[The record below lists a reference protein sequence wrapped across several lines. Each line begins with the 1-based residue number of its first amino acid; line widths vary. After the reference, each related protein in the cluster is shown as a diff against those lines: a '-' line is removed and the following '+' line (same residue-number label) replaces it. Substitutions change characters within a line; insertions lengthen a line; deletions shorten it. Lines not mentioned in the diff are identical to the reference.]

1 MMVFSHRLSDD
12 LLRRIPVIAAMGWAL
27 LAIVGGGG
35 TSQLRGDEL
44 EAKGPS
50 MQAFAIAGEP
60 FGVATIE
67 IPLPLATTDA
77 EPSFL
82 VFEKNSRA
90 FYPTFSVRNVE
101 LELKAVPPSSRRI
114 GQGRIIERL
123 RNSIREMQKFRVDP
137 QVARISFL
145 FKGDQ
150 PLEIQLVGTV
160 PQRLTIPVERD
171 KVADRNS
178 AMESWWQDYLAS
190 THKSLDGVSLYSAV
204 PAYLVNMLHRRT
216 NFSPTPKEYLSQQPQ
231 KKVFADY
238 LKDFDSRLLDTL
250 KLLGGMEEKRLEIL
264 NELLSGSRDTEAKY
278 QLPVWEKLSSDRAI
292 ERENI
297 AADVPIEPLA
307 KTIPPE
313 WLYLRF
319 GSFSNYLWFQSLT
332 DRNGGDIAQM
342 FSLKGVSFNSSKRIE
357 TLLNMRLNT
366 LAKLFGDAVIEDM
379 AIVGRDLYLQEGPSI
394 GVLFRAKNRM
404 LLLSSLQSDRSTE
417 AKRRAGDGC
426 KIETMKIAG
435 REVSFL
441 STPDMQVRS
450 YLVAEGSH
458 LLVTSSRAMVER
470 FLEVA
475 DGATSMA
482 DTASFRLSR
491 QILPEKNQYSIFA
504 YLSPEFLEG
513 LVSPQYQIEVR
524 RRLEALARLDLV
536 EMASWIAK
544 SEGLEATGVKE
555 LQEAGLLPLDF
566 DLRADGGSTLEANG
580 IWQDSIRGTRGSFV
594 PVADI
599 DPGVITE
606 VEKKRY
612 EESANYFR
620 EQWKQMDPILV
631 GIRRFA
637 DPEKANREQV
647 VIEGYVAPFISDKY
661 GWLADILGPP
671 TDESI
676 VLPSDDIANLQV
688 FMHGAPGS
696 SMPDHQLFVGV
707 KDMLPPDPAE
717 TQGLLRTLIALQS
730 LPGYVGAWP
739 APGLLDLIFPAT
751 NNRVNADGFSR
762 ILLGLWRWQG
772 SGFSI
777 LSFDRSIL
785 EGASATVRPE
795 RVDDA
800 AQVRLQVQDLT
811 GTQLE
816 PWLNRF
822 WYRRGL
828 EASKVNTDFLN
839 QLGQQF
845 HLPSGLALA
854 TAEKFVGSPLQCPVG
869 GTFQYELLDDKEIVS
884 ESKAGSNDN
893 ETGLGRFDDLAGQW
907 KSSAWPKALGNPK
920 TAELAADYQAPW
932 ISWFRGGK
940 IHFSQQPDTLVLVG
954 RVELEQLPQKEA
966 EAPRGE
972 VPQDQSIFSLPFQM
986 FGKSGEKGKK

>member
-1 MMVFSHRLSDD
+1 
-12 LLRRIPVIAAMGWAL
+12 
-27 LAIVGGGG
+27 
-35 TSQLRGDEL
+35 
-44 EAKGPS
+44 
-50 MQAFAIAGEP
+50 
-60 FGVATIE
+60 
-67 IPLPLATTDA
+67 
-77 EPSFL
+77 
-82 VFEKNSRA
+82 
-90 FYPTFSVRNVE
+90 
-101 LELKAVPPSSRRI
+101 
-114 GQGRIIERL
+114 
-123 RNSIREMQKFRVDP
+123 
-137 QVARISFL
+137 
-145 FKGDQ
+145 
-150 PLEIQLVGTV
+150 
-160 PQRLTIPVERD
+160 
-171 KVADRNS
+171 
-178 AMESWWQDYLAS
+178 
-190 THKSLDGVSLYSAV
+190 
-204 PAYLVNMLHRRT
+204 
-216 NFSPTPKEYLSQQPQ
+216 
-231 KKVFADY
+231 
-238 LKDFDSRLLDTL
+238 
-250 KLLGGMEEKRLEIL
+250 
-264 NELLSGSRDTEAKY
+264 
-278 QLPVWEKLSSDRAI
+278 
-292 ERENI
+292 
-297 AADVPIEPLA
+297 
-307 KTIPPE
+307 
-313 WLYLRF
+313 
-319 GSFSNYLWFQSLT
+319 
-332 DRNGGDIAQM
+332 
-342 FSLKGVSFNSSKRIE
+342 
-357 TLLNMRLNT
+357 
-366 LAKLFGDAVIEDM
+366 
-379 AIVGRDLYLQEGPSI
+379 
-394 GVLFRAKNRM
+394 
-404 LLLSSLQSDRSTE
+404 
-417 AKRRAGDGC
+417 
-426 KIETMKIAG
+426 
-435 REVSFL
+435 
-441 STPDMQVRS
+441 
-450 YLVAEGSH
+450 
-458 LLVTSSRAMVER
+458 
-470 FLEVA
+470 
-475 DGATSMA
+475 
-482 DTASFRLSR
+482 
-491 QILPEKNQYSIFA
+491 
-504 YLSPEFLEG
+504 
-513 LVSPQYQIEVR
+513 
-524 RRLEALARLDLV
+524 
-536 EMASWIAK
+536 
-544 SEGLEATGVKE
+544 
-555 LQEAGLLPLDF
+555 
-566 DLRADGGSTLEANG
+566 
-580 IWQDSIRGTRGSFV
+580 
-594 PVADI
+594 
-599 DPGVITE
+599 
-606 VEKKRY
+606 
-612 EESANYFR
+612 
-620 EQWKQMDPILV
+620 MDPILV

-795 RVDDA
+795 RMDDA